1 MKVAYSK
8 DFIKNVRKLSGKT
21 LSSVKETIQE
31 VIDAKSINEITN
43 CKKLVDYDYVY
54 RIRIGSYRAFFIFHV
69 QIVDDTASF
78 EYLVSRGEAYAKKME
93 KNLRNKDIQE

>member
-69 QIVDDTASF
+69 QIVDDTVSF
-78 EYLVSRGEAYAKKME
+78 EYLGSRGEAYAKKME